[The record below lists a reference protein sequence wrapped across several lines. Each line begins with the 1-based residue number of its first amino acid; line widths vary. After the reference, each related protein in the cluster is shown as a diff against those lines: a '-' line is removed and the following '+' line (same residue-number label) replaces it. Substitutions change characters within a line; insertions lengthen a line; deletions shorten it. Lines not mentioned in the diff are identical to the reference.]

1 MNRRGQLSKSIHPRR
16 DGILATLVVFF
27 VSCVGLFS
35 VYRIAQ
41 DAQIEA
47 VRGELASLARS
58 LAVQIDG
65 DLHRTITSPD
75 QVGSPEHLAALA
87 PLAAFH
93 RANPSLFFVYTAVL
107 SDEGVHIVLDGE
119 YLVRNPRSLEPPDE
133 IMALYEGDDP
143 EFVEALTA
151 GRVTTNREPVED
163 DEGVGRVTQTGPPK
177 QLVWMG

>member
-1 MNRRGQLSKSIHPRR
+1 
-16 DGILATLVVFF
+16 
-27 VSCVGLFS
+27 